1 MIARGTLI
9 SRRPLAARRR
19 PFEPPCTVATM
30 VVSRFAALASSF
42 VAATLRPI
50 APTAFTAS
58 GIAPVLVAT
67 AAAAVVIAR
76 TIAARVV
83 AIA

>member
-1 MIARGTLI
+1 
-9 SRRPLAARRR
+9 
-19 PFEPPCTVATM
+19 M

-42 VAATLRPI
+42 VPATLRPI